1 MPNSD
6 NYHAPT
12 LALGTAFE
20 LLANPMRR
28 QVIYYLR
35 ESGQDVAS
43 VDELVECVHAET
55 SVVNAPERARVGLVH
70 RHLPKLADHGVI
82 EFDSRSET
90 VRYRDG
96 HRLGAVVAFAAEH
109 ER

>member
-1 MPNSD
+1 MPSSD
-6 NYHAPT
+6 NHHAPT

-35 ESGQDVAS
+35 EPDQHVAS
-43 VDELVECVHAET
+43 VDELIECVHAET
-55 SVVNAPERARVGLVH
+55 SVVNSPERVRAKLIH

-82 EFDSRSET
+82 EFDSRSGT

-96 HRLGAVVAFAAEH
+96 HHLNSVVAFAAEH